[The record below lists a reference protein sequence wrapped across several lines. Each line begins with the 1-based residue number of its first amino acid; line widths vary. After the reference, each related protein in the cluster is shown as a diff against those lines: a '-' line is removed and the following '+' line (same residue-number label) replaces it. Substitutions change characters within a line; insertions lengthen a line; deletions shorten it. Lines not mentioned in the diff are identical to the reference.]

1 MVPLFIKES
10 KMKYEGMIFRPPSEA
25 DSLILQVTVGCSY
38 NRCTF
43 CGAYQGKRFRIK
55 SFEEIQEDVDEVS
68 PYKIRRVFLADG
80 DALSIPQKGLLQ
92 ILSYLKARLKG
103 LERVGI
109 YANAKDIL
117 RKDVEEL
124 KALKDLGL
132 GIVYLGLESGDPGVL
147 RRIKKNATVDQLIRA
162 GKRVKESK
170 ILLSV
175 TVILGIGGVEGSQA
189 HAAETGRVLSAM
201 DPDYVGALSL
211 MIVPGTPI
219 AKEIETGNLV
229 LPTPFGLIQ
238 ELETMITNCQF
249 THCFFASNHA
259 SNYLPLRI
267 QMPEQKEGGLKR
279 IREVL
284 QRKDP
289 ELLKPEYLRA
299 L

>member
-1 MVPLFIKES
+1 
-10 KMKYEGMIFRPPSEA
+10 MKYEGMIFRPPSEA

-43 CGAYQGKRFRIK
+43 CGAYQGKSFRVK
-55 SFEEIQEDVDEVS
+55 SFEEVKEDIDEVS
-68 PYKIRRVFLADG
+68 PQGPWIRRVFLADG
-80 DALSIPQKGLLQ
+80 DALIISQKELLR
-92 ILSYLKARLKG
+92 ILDYLKVKLRG

-117 RKDVEEL
+117 RKGVDEL
-124 KALKDLGL
+124 KELKDLGL
-132 GIVYLGLESGDPGVL
+132 GIIYLGLESGNLEVL
-147 RRIKKNATVDQLIRA
+147 KRIKKNATIDQMVRA
-162 GKRVKESK
+162 ARRVKESG

-175 TVILGIGGVEGSQA
+175 TVILGIGGVENSQT
-189 HAAETGRVLSAM
+189 HAEDTGKVLSQM

-211 MIVPGTPI
+211 MVVPGTPI
-219 AKEIETGNLV
+219 EKEIETGKLI

-238 ELETMITNCQF
+238 ELEMMIQHCQF
-249 THCFFASNHA
+249 TRCFFASNHA

-267 QMPEQKEGGLKR
+267 QMPEEKEEALKR

-284 QRKDP
+284 RRKDP
-289 ELLKPEYLRA
+289 ALLRPEYLRA

>member
-1 MVPLFIKES
+1 
-10 KMKYEGMIFRPPSEA
+10 MKYEGMIFRPPSEA

-43 CGAYQGKRFRIK
+43 CAAYQGKRFRIK
-55 SFEEIQEDVDEVS
+55 SLEEIKEDIDEAS
-68 PYKIRRVFLADG
+68 SYNIRRVFLADG
-80 DALSIPQKGLLQ
+80 DALSIPQKGLIQ
-92 ILSYLKARLKG
+92 ILSYLKAKLKG

-109 YANAKDIL
+109 YSNAKDIL

-124 KALKDLGL
+124 KALRDLGL
-132 GIVYLGLESGDPGVL
+132 GILYLGLESGDPEVL
-147 RRIKKNATVDQLIRA
+147 KRIKKNATVDQLIRA
-162 GKRVKESK
+162 GKRVKASGMV
-170 ILLSV
+170 LSV

-189 HAAETGRVLSAM
+189 HAVETAKVLSEM

-219 AKEIETGNLV
+219 AKEIEAGTLV
-229 LPTPFGLIQ
+229 LPTPFALIQ
-238 ELETMITNCQF
+238 ELETLVANCQF
-249 THCFFASNHA
+249 TRCFFASNHA

-267 QMPEQKEGGLKR
+267 RLPEEKEEALIR

-284 QRKDP
+284 KRKDP
-289 ELLKPEYLRA
+289 DLLRPEYLRA

>member
-1 MVPLFIKES
+1 
-10 KMKYEGMIFRPPSEA
+10 MKYEGMIFRPPSEA
-25 DSLILQVTVGCSY
+25 ESLILQVTVGCSY

-43 CGAYQGKRFRIK
+43 CSAYQGKRFRIK
-55 SFEEIQEDVDEVS
+55 RFEEVKEDIDEVS
-68 PYKIRRVFLADG
+68 PYGSRIQKVFLADG
-80 DALSIPQKGLLQ
+80 DALAIPQKELVRV
-92 ILSYLKARLKG
+92 LSYLKAKLSG

-117 RKDVEEL
+117 KKDVEEL
-124 KALKDLGL
+124 KVLKDLGL
-132 GIVYLGLESGDPGVL
+132 GIIYLGLESGDREVL

-162 GKRVKESK
+162 AKRVKESE

-175 TVILGIGGVEGSQA
+175 TVILGIGGVKGSQA
-189 HAAETGRVLSAM
+189 HAMETGKVLSEM

-211 MIVPGTPI
+211 MVVPGTPI
-219 AKEIETGNLV
+219 EREIKTGKLV

-238 ELETMITNCQF
+238 ELETMIQNCQC
-249 THCFFASNHA
+249 TRCFFASNHA

-267 QMPEQKEGGLKR
+267 RMPEQKEEALRR

-284 QRKDP
+284 QKKDP
-289 ELLKPEYLRA
+289 VLLRPEYLRA

>member
-1 MVPLFIKES
+1 
-10 KMKYEGMIFRPPSEA
+10 MKYEGMIFRPPSEA
-25 DSLILQVTVGCSY
+25 ESLILQVTVGCSY

-43 CGAYQGKRFRIK
+43 CGAYREKTFRIK
-55 SFEEIQEDVDEVS
+55 RFEEIKEDIDEVNSYS
-68 PYKIRRVFLADG
+68 PRIERVFLADG
-80 DALSIPQKGLLQ
+80 DALIIPQKELIR
-92 ILSYLKARLKG
+92 ILSYLKAKLRG

-117 RKDVEEL
+117 RKSVEEL
-124 KALKDLGL
+124 KALKELGL
-132 GIVYLGLESGDPGVL
+132 GIIYLGLESGDPEVL
-147 RRIKKNATVDQLIRA
+147 KRIKKNGTVDQVIHAAR
-162 GKRVKESK
+162 RVKGSG

-175 TVILGIGGVEGSQA
+175 TVILGLGGVEGSQI
-189 HAAETGRVLSAM
+189 HAKETAKVLSEM

-219 AKEIETGNLV
+219 EREIEAGELI

-238 ELETMITNCQF
+238 ELETMIENSHM

-267 QMPEQKEGGLKR
+267 QLPDEKEEALRR

-284 QRKDP
+284 KKRDP
-289 ELLKPEYLRA
+289 ALLRPEYLRA

>member
-1 MVPLFIKES
+1 
-10 KMKYEGMIFRPPSEA
+10 MKYEGMIFRPPSEA

-43 CGAYQGKRFRIK
+43 CSAYQGKRFRIK
-55 SFEEIQEDVDEVS
+55 SFEEIKEDVDEVS

-103 LERVGI
+103 LERVGV

-132 GIVYLGLESGDPGVL
+132 EILYLGLESGDPEVL
-147 RRIKKNATVDQLIRA
+147 KRIKKNATVDELIRA

-175 TVILGIGGVEGSQA
+175 TVILGIGGVEGSQT
-189 HAAETGRVLSAM
+189 HAAETGKVLSAM

-219 AKEIETGNLV
+219 AKEIETGRLV

-267 QMPEQKEGGLKR
+267 QMPEQKEEALRR

-284 QRKDP
+284 QKKDP
-289 ELLKPEYLRA
+289 DLLRPEYLRA

>member
-1 MVPLFIKES
+1 
-10 KMKYEGMIFRPPSEA
+10 MKYEGMIFRPPSEA
-25 DSLILQVTVGCSY
+25 ESLILQVTVGCSY

-43 CGAYQGKRFRIK
+43 CGAYREKTFRVK
-55 SFEEIQEDVDEVS
+55 SFEEIQKDIDEVS
-68 PYKIRRVFLADG
+68 SCHLPIRRVFLADG
-80 DALSIPQKGLLQ
+80 DALIIPQKEVLQ
-92 ILSYLKARLKG
+92 ILFYLRKKLKG
-103 LERVGI
+103 LERIGI

-124 KALKDLGL
+124 KALKNL
-132 GIVYLGLESGDPGVL
+132 GIGIIYLGLESGNPEVL
-147 RRIKKNATVDQLIRA
+147 KRIKKNATIEQLIRA
-162 GKRVKESK
+162 GKRVKESG

-175 TVILGIGGVEGSQA
+175 TVILGIGGVEHSQV
-189 HAAETGRVLSAM
+189 HAKDTAKVLSKM

-219 AKEIETGNLV
+219 EREIDAGKLI

-238 ELETMITNCQF
+238 ELETMIENSHMTR
-249 THCFFASNHA
+249 CFFASNHA

-267 QMPEQKEGGLKR
+267 QLPEEKEEALRR

-284 QRKDP
+284 KRKDP
-289 ELLKPEYLRA
+289 ALLRPEYLRA

>member
-1 MVPLFIKES
+1 
-10 KMKYEGMIFRPPSEA
+10 MKYEGMIFRPPSEA

-55 SFEEIQEDVDEVS
+55 SFEEIREDIDEVS
-68 PYKIRRVFLADG
+68 SDRIQRVFLADG
-80 DALSIPQKGLLQ
+80 DALIIPQAELLQ
-92 ILSYLKARLKG
+92 IFSYLKAKLGGLK
-103 LERVGI
+103 RIGI

-117 RKDVEEL
+117 RKEVEEL
-124 KALKDLGL
+124 RALKNLGL
-132 GIVYLGLESGDPGVL
+132 GILYLGLESGDPEVL
-147 RRIKKNATVDQLIRA
+147 KKIKKNATVDQLIRA
-162 GKRVKESK
+162 GKRVKESG

-175 TVILGIGGVEGSQA
+175 TVILGLGGVEGSQR
-189 HAAETGRVLSAM
+189 HAIETGRVLSEM

-211 MIVPGTPI
+211 MIVAGTPI
-219 AKEIETGNLV
+219 EKEIETGKLV
-229 LPTPFGLIQ
+229 LPTPFDLIQ
-238 ELETMITNCQF
+238 ELEWMITHSQF

-267 QMPEQKEGGLKR
+267 RLPEQKEEALKR

-284 QRKDP
+284 RRRDP
-289 ELLKPEYLRA
+289 DLLRPEYLRA